1 MFALGT
7 WLATTSARAE
17 TPSPEVAT
25 AEPPAPCRTPERRA
39 LAGAATLVP
48 GVLLHGS
55 GHFALCEKKTAYRL
69 LAMEG
74 VGAVS
79 LVGSTAGLAAT
90 GASRY
95 LVAPLA
101 IGAWAGAS
109 LFVLS
114 FLADIYG
121 VTNADPDRPI
131 PIMKPSLLAVETGAR
146 YVYDPQFSHRVFLS
160 QSFRLD
166 LSTLWLEPRW
176 DFALDEKNQRYALLA
191 GHRLLGATPKRPFA
205 DGSYLE
211 VRAGIADH
219 AYSEEGF
226 AMTTLEGS
234 LAGRFDLGRFAKT
247 LRGSFAEA
255 ELGLA
260 HQWSRFEGFDGD
272 QTDELLLRTTFGS
285 YWGGGAVQG
294 ETRFGYV
301 HRRDTLAGGMRVS
314 GIPAGYLGYVE
325 TRSEAY
331 FGSFGVATEVTYGAA
346 FIVGAALLF
355 RVEP

>member
-1 MFALGT
+1 
-7 WLATTSARAE
+7 
-17 TPSPEVAT
+17 
-25 AEPPAPCRTPERRA
+25 
-39 LAGAATLVP
+39 VP
-48 GVLLHGS
+48 GLLLHGS
-55 GHFALCEKKTAYRL
+55 GHFALCEEKTAYRL
-69 LAMEG
+69 LALEG
-74 VGAVS
+74 VGAAS
-79 LVGSTAGLAAT
+79 LLGSTAGLAVT

-114 FLADIYG
+114 FFADVYG
-121 VTNADPDRPI
+121 VANADPDRPI
-131 PIMKPSLLAVETGAR
+131 PIMKPRLLALETGVR
-146 YVYDPQFSHRVFLS
+146 YVYDPHFDHRVFLS

-166 LSTLWLEPRW
+166 LSTLWLEPRL
-176 DFALDEKNQRYALLA
+176 DLALDATNQRYSLLA
-191 GHRLLGATPKRPFA
+191 GRRLLGARPRRDFA

-211 VRAGIADH
+211 LRAGLADH
-219 AYSEEGF
+219 AYDEDGF

-234 LAGRFDLGRFAKT
+234 LAGRLDLGRLGRT

-260 HQWSRFEGFDGD
+260 HQWSRFDGAEGD
-272 QTDELLLRTTFGS
+272 QTDELLLRTTFGN

-314 GIPAGYLGYVE
+314 GVPAGYLGYVE

-346 FIVGAALLF
+346 FIVGVALLV
-355 RVEP
+355 RVGP